1 MEFGTTSVIQ
11 ESDGRDGWPA
21 SSVSAPALFLFLFVF
36 FFCLHL
42 TGSHINISHCARPLS
57 LFLVFL
63 SHPPPPHTHTPPPS
77 PPRCCLFRLFDVTLL
92 ICKNTLESRS
102 AFMHTF
108 CCPVRRLLKR
118 PNPSKFR
125 PSRVSGG
132 GGGGGTLSVPGIWN
146 ITAPPSL
153 KLPQK
158 TKQGSSR
165 HR

>member
-21 SSVSAPALFLFLFVF
+21 SSVSAPALFFLFVF
-36 FFCLHL
+36 FSVCISQVH
-42 TGSHINISHCARPLS
+42 TSTSHIVCVHLACFCFFCPS
-57 LFLVFL
+57 
-63 SHPPPPHTHTPPPS
+63 PPNTPPPS

-108 CCPVRRLLKR
+108 CCPVERLLKR

-125 PSRVSGG
+125 PSRVRGG

-153 KLPQK
+153 KLPHK